1 MAGEESKSS
10 NIVFVSDRSSF
21 IIKSIMKNLTAL
33 GYNCIF
39 TELSVANLTKIRE
52 DIEGLVYL
60 YIDELANLDR
70 MGCTYLRDLCA
81 EGDHSLYIMGNRE
94 DIDHVMADF
103 FKGVSRGEFERPI
116 NVNQLT
122 DEILFACSAES
133 EKMRQRHILVVDD
146 SGAFL
151 NTMKEWLGGRYRLTL
166 VNSALNAITFLA
178 KERPDLILLDYEM
191 PVCTGAQFL
200 EMIRN
205 DTDNGDVPVIFLTGK
220 SDEASVKSVLALKP
234 AGYLL
239 KSLPR
244 ETIMTEIDKFFK
256 KQKMLGK

>member
-1 MAGEESKSS
+1 MAAGGNASK
-10 NIVFVSDRSSF
+10 NIVFVSDRGSF
-21 IIKSIMKNLTAL
+21 IIKSIMKNLESK
-33 GYNCIF
+33 GYKCIF
-39 TELSVANLTKIRE
+39 TTLSVDNLTNIRSE
-52 DIEGLVYL
+52 IQGLVYL

-70 MGCTYLRDLCA
+70 MGCTYLRDLCT

-94 DIDHVMADF
+94 DMDSVKADF
-103 FKGVSRGEFERPI
+103 FRGIIHGEYERPI

-122 DEILFACSAES
+122 EEILFACSAES
-133 EKMRQRHILVVDD
+133 EKMRQKHILVVDD

-166 VNSALNAITFLA
+166 VNSAMNAITFLA

-200 EMIRN
+200 EMLRN

-220 SDEASVKSVLALKP
+220 DDEKSVKSVLALKP

-256 KQKMLGK
+256 KQKMSQ